1 VKVSVIV
8 PVYNDCRIES
18 CISSLLIQDY
28 PRELYEIIVVDNNS
42 VTLIK
47 EIIYRFPVRYLREER
62 QGSYFARNRGL
73 EIATGDIAAFIDADC
88 IADPAWLN
96 NLVHGFEDQ
105 RVGGIGGM
113 ILKLHPKTWVQAAA
127 EDLAE
132 QQISSQSLP
141 FFQAPYIVTANAAYS
156 MSILRELGGF
166 DTQFQ
171 SGGDVDLAWRLQRSG
186 YQIVTACD
194 AIVYHDA
201 RESVKGYFRQY
212 FNYAVGHTLLFKKHR
227 QVTGRKFFVNTYP
240 LWGLILLLFA
250 VLPAMPVQR
259 VFGRPHTTRMRVA
272 FLSFVKYIALAFG
285 NIYGAIKYR
294 IPYL

>member
-1 VKVSVIV
+1 MKVSVIV
-8 PVYNDCRIES
+8 PVYNDYRIAS
-18 CISSLLIQDY
+18 CISSLLLQDY

-42 VTLIK
+42 VASIK
-47 EIIYRFPVRYLREER
+47 EIIQRFPVRYLREER

-73 EIATGDIAAFIDADC
+73 EVATGDIAAFIDADC

-96 NLVHGFEDQ
+96 NLVRGFEDQ
-105 RVGGIGGM
+105 RVGGIGGK

-132 QQISSQSLP
+132 QQVSPQSLP
-141 FFQAPYIVTANAAYS
+141 FFPATYIVTANAAYR
-156 MSILRELGGF
+156 MSSLGELGGF

-171 SGGDVDLAWRLQRSG
+171 SGGDIDLAWRVQQSS
-186 YQIVTACD
+186 YQIVSACD

-227 QVTGRKFFVNTYP
+227 HVTGRKFFVNTYP
-240 LWGLILLLFA
+240 IWGLILLLFA
-250 VLPAMPVQR
+250 VLPAIPVQR
-259 VFGRPHTTRMRVA
+259 VIGRPHTKRMKVA
-272 FLSFVKYIALAFG
+272 FLSFVKYIALVFG
-285 NIYGAIKYR
+285 NIYGSIKYR